1 MFATNFEVRRIN
13 DAGASSPGDYFLSF
27 SFADLEIVIEEPS
40 WIDRHAFPAFA
51 DILNREIRE
60 FDLLTRRY
68 FTRVPYEAFCW
79 DAACPQL
86 TGPAKANKPLSRKM
100 RLELFVTFRKF
111 VSSSGM
117 TAATRRS

>member
-13 DAGASSPGDYFLSF
+13 DAGAGSPGNYFLSF

-60 FDLLTRRY
+60 LDFLASPVFYTRPVRSLLFR
-68 FTRVPYEAFCW
+68 
-79 DAACPQL
+79 
-86 TGPAKANKPLSRKM
+86 GGMSR
-100 RLELFVTFRKF
+100 
-111 VSSSGM
+111 S
-117 TAATRRS
+117 